1 MLGFLI
7 CYNLNSFFF
16 KCLFFSSSV
25 IAVPHMQLSV
35 GEEVT
40 MRLMKRER
48 GSLVA
53 LPVEQCGIRPTD
65 QLLSVSET
73 AVDTV
78 HCKLLLATPQ
88 EVIVFRV

>member
-1 MLGFLI
+1 MFI
-7 CYNLNSFFF
+7 
-16 KCLFFSSSV
+16 FSCSV

-53 LPVEQCGIRPTD
+53 LPVEQCGIHPTD

-88 EVIVFRV
+88 EVTVFRV